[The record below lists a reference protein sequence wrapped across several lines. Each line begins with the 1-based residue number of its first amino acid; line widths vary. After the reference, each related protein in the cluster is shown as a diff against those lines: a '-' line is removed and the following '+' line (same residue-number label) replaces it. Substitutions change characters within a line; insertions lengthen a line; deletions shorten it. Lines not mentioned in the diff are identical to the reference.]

1 MEPGFDARRWVRAFW
16 RLWLSPLIILSAFTS
31 ASALAQ
37 TPVSLFRSFVGH
49 VNYQA
54 TGGSLRSAPNTTNAC
69 SLATTSSASLV
80 GIPAGATVQAAYL
93 YWVGSGSTVDG
104 SVTLNGSTRSA
115 ARTFSAR
122 YTLSGTSYDFFS
134 GFADVTSA
142 ITGNGTVTF
151 GGLTVNSGAP
161 YCAVE
166 AVVAGWGL
174 IVVYASP
181 SEDLRAVNVFDGFQL
196 FRGSSLSLAL
206 SGFRIPSTP
215 VNGKVTHITWEG
227 DPQNSAASG
236 GVSERLMFNGNLLDD
251 GLVPPDSSP
260 TVQQFDGTV
269 NSLGVMTSYGVDVD
283 TYDVSAFLTPGD
295 TSATTVY
302 SSGEDL
308 VLLSAEV
315 ISFTTEPIVDLSI
328 TKSHSGDVVAGGTVS
343 YLLRVANAGPEV
355 EPNTVRVTDTL
366 PAGLTYVNGAGSG
379 WNCSAAGQNV
389 TCTNPGPVAVG
400 AALPD
405 LTLTLQVGLAAAPS
419 VANTAAVT
427 SNSVDNAPANNSSTD
442 TATVRTSDLS
452 TSTKSVV
459 DVNGGDANPGDVLRY
474 TIDLRE
480 TAGVA
485 AAGVR
490 VVDVLPARVTG
501 FTVTSIPAGASDA
514 STGAPSGAN
523 GTGQLDVGSITV
535 AANGSATVTFE
546 VTVAGSASPGDVI
559 SNVATITNGTGTGA
573 TPVAGNVIVSES
585 QIPSGGAKTL
595 YLYDAATVDP
605 NGFDTGARPYLSRT
619 PPSAAQAD
627 IGIDPATAAV
637 WRLTPALQAP
647 LTIAAGSIPVTLY
660 LSKNATTG
668 AAQQLTLSAAL
679 ARAGASTGAIG
690 TTVTQTFS
698 APAAN
703 APTAFTFNIPLAA
716 ATTITAGTQITVT
729 LTNTTGG
736 GGTRRVR
743 VWPRVGTAYSRV
755 DLAATTVINVDGVAS
770 YGAAFPS
777 ATARTTFG
785 AGMPAALRA
794 VVSDPFGRFDIAS
807 VAVDVVNP
815 SGVTVLA
822 TQAMPIVQ
830 PTSGASG
837 TYELLYTLPTTA
849 AVGRWTYRVTAI
861 EGAERTIRDTRTGTF
876 DVVRPQLTI
885 SKSVAPLSDPVNGG
899 ASPKAI
905 PGAVML
911 YSLSVANPGSLPVD
925 AGTLAVR
932 DVLPAGQALY
942 VSTTSGDPI
951 AFVDGTPA
959 SGLNYNYTS
968 AVRFSNQ
975 PGGGAPFSYTPSPD
989 AAGFDAAVTGIS
1001 VTPQGSLAANSGT
1014 GTPLFLLRFRLRVQ

>member
-1 MEPGFDARRWVRAFW
+1 MEPGFDARPAGRASVR
-16 RLWLSPLIILSAFTS
+16 RWLSPLIILLACTSGSAF
-31 ASALAQ
+31 AQ

-54 TGGSLRSAPNTTNAC
+54 TGGSLRSAANTTNAC
-69 SLATTSSASLV
+69 SLAATSSASLT

-93 YWVGSGSTVDG
+93 YWVGSGSAVDG

-115 ARTFSAR
+115 ARTFTAR
-122 YTLSGTSYDFFS
+122 YTLDGTNYDFFS
-134 GFADVTSA
+134 GFADVTSG

-151 GGLTVNSGAP
+151 GGLTVNSGTT
-161 YCAVE
+161 YCNVE

-174 IVVYASP
+174 IVVYARP

-196 FRGSSLSLAL
+196 YRGSSLNLTL
-206 SGFRIPSTP
+206 SGFRIPPTP

-227 DPQNSAASG
+227 DPQNSAALN
-236 GVSERLMFNGNLLDD
+236 GVSERLAFNGNLLDD
-251 GLVPPDSSP
+251 GLVPAGSSP

-269 NSLGVMTSYGVDVD
+269 NTLGTTTSYGVDVD
-283 TYDVSAFLTPGD
+283 TYDVSAYLAPGN
-295 TSATTVY
+295 TSATTTY

-328 TKSHSGDVVAGGTVS
+328 TKSHSGDFVAGGTAS
-343 YLLRVANAGPEV
+343 YLIRVANAGPEV

-366 PAGLTYVNGAGSG
+366 PAGLTYVSG
-379 WNCSAAGQNV
+379 TGGGWTCSAAGQNV
-389 TCTNPGPVAVG
+389 TCLNPGPVAVG
-400 AALPD
+400 ASLPD
-405 LTLTLQVGLAAAPS
+405 LTLSVQVGLAAAPS

-474 TIDLRE
+474 SIGLRE

-490 VVDVLPARVTG
+490 VVDALPARVTG
-501 FTVTSIPAGASDA
+501 FTVTSIPSGAANA
-514 STGAPSGAN
+514 STGAPSGAS
-523 GTGQLDVGSITV
+523 GTGQLDVGSIIV
-535 AANGSATVTFE
+535 PANGSATITFE
-546 VTVAGSASPGDVI
+546 VTVAAGASPGDVI
-559 SNVATITNGTGTGA
+559 SNVATVTNATGAGA
-573 TPVAGNVIVSES
+573 TPVAPNVIVSES
-585 QIPSGGAKTL
+585 QIPSGGTKTL
-595 YLYDAATVDP
+595 YLYDAATADP
-605 NGFDTGARPYLSRT
+605 NGFNTGARPYLSRT
-619 PPSAAQAD
+619 PPATTQAD
-627 IGIDPATAAV
+627 VGIDPAAAAV

-647 LTIAAGSIPVTLY
+647 VTIAAGSIPVTLY

-679 ARAGASTGAIG
+679 ARTGTSTGAIG

-703 APTAFTFNIPLAA
+703 APTAFTFNIPLATA
-716 ATTITAGTQITVT
+716 MVIPAGTQITLT

-736 GGTRRVR
+736 SGTRRVR
-743 VWPRVGTAYSRV
+743 VWPRVGAAYSRI
-755 DLAATTVINVDGVAS
+755 DMPATTVINVDGLAS

-777 ATARTTFG
+777 TAARTTFG
-785 AGMPAALRA
+785 AGMTAALRA
-794 VVSDPFGRFDIAS
+794 AVSDPFGRFDIAS
-807 VAVDVVNP
+807 VTLDVVNP
-815 SGVTVLA
+815 SGTTVLSA
-822 TQAMPIVQ
+822 QAMASVQ
-830 PTSGASG
+830 ATSGSVG
-837 TYELLYTLPTTA
+837 TYEFVYALPATA

-861 EGAERTIRDTRTGTF
+861 EGAERTIRDIRTGTF
-876 DVVRPQLTI
+876 DVVRPLLTI
-885 SKSVAPLSDPVNGG
+885 SKSVAPLTDPVNG
-899 ASPKAI
+899 AALPKAI

-911 YSLSVANPGSLPVD
+911 YSLSVSNPGTLAVD
-925 AGTLAVR
+925 AGTLAIR
-932 DVLPAGQALY
+932 DVLPPGQALY
-942 VSTTSGDPI
+942 VSTASGDPI
-951 AFVDGTPA
+951 AFVDGAPA
-959 SGLNYNYTS
+959 SGLSYSYAA

-975 PGGGAPFSYTPSPD
+975 PGGGAPFTYAPTPD

-1001 VTPQGSLAANSGT
+1001 VTPQGSLAASSGA
-1014 GTPLFLLRFRLRVQ
+1014 GAPLFYLRYRSRVR